1 MSQSVS
7 VIIPAYQAE
16 LTIRRCVRSALDIGS
31 ALREVIVVDDGS
43 TDATASIVREMESLD
58 SRVSCISQENRGR
71 ASARNAGF
79 AASRGDWIMFLDAD
93 DCLVSADYESFVGA
107 IDEKGLGL
115 AIFMYTKCELSYPGY
130 QDAES
135 AVSTAQYVSSNEL
148 FQAMICGGCDRLIE
162 HPQHYEFNSVWS
174 RFYKRDVIEGVV
186 EKLGD
191 QLAPFPLGLRFSED
205 RLFNLEYL
213 WQLSRGTVGFFPIC
227 AYYWDVEKSGTCNR
241 LSSLD
246 VRSLFLFAEAAGKLK
261 DKSVL
266 ASSEEPL
273 VVSREFM
280 EQLKRTITMAKKD
293 DEIISLWL
301 STFDSSWLRLHL
313 RRFPSDCLGRMG
325 EWRLAAGLL
334 SHGYLR
340 ETFGIYRYLI
350 EIKAFAKRLL

>member
-148 FQAMICGGCDRLIE
+148 FQAMICGGPLSPKLHCGCCL
-162 HPQHYEFNSVWS
+162 S
-174 RFYKRDVIEGVV
+174 KRSNAVSYPSCSI
-186 EKLGD
+186 
-191 QLAPFPLGLRFSED
+191 
-205 RLFNLEYL
+205 
-213 WQLSRGTVGFFPIC
+213 
-227 AYYWDVEKSGTCNR
+227 
-241 LSSLD
+241 
-246 VRSLFLFAEAAGKLK
+246 RS
-261 DKSVL
+261 
-266 ASSEEPL
+266 
-273 VVSREFM
+273 
-280 EQLKRTITMAKKD
+280 
-293 DEIISLWL
+293 IISLTAGSGTL
-301 STFDSSWLRLHL
+301 SSTSCFVGNVLR
-313 RRFPSDCLGRMG
+313 
-325 EWRLAAGLL
+325 
-334 SHGYLR
+334 
-340 ETFGIYRYLI
+340 
-350 EIKAFAKRLL
+350 